1 MSLYGLGLLIAADL
15 AKMPILSAM
24 RALLSFYAIS
34 IAVVALAV
42 FFPDL
47 MLWVPR
53 LVMPNFMH

>member
-1 MSLYGLGLLIAADL
+1 MWLCLLIAADL

-24 RALLSFYAIS
+24 RALLPFYAIS

>member
-1 MSLYGLGLLIAADL
+1 LLLIAADL

-24 RALLSFYAIS
+24 RALLPFYAIS

-47 MLWVPR
+47 MLWVSR
-53 LVMPNFMH
+53 HVMPNFMH